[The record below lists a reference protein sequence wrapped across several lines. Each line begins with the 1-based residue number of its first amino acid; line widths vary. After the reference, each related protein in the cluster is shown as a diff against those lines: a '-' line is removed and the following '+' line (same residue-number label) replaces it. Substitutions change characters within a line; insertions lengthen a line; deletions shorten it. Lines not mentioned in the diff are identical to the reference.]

1 MGLSQGRRQVSSS
14 PLSIWNKLI
23 LAHNLICE
31 PLGAKRI
38 SEFRILFS
46 MMERQQ
52 GSDTATRKSKSIL
65 FLLWNVSIFTLN
77 YVILQ
82 QLKMINSFVS
92 VQATFCCPARF
103 GAKLG
108 GRVRS
113 PARLRF
119 WNCRLRPWPCMN
131 ARTETAS
138 LAYVSS
144 KQGRWPNS
152 LSINSRS
159 GFLGSCHFCE
169 TWTSVSHVQFLYSL
183 LVGSVKN
190 NLDGIWAK
198 QAVKRLAICSVND
211 MPCIPLDELPRLLPE
226 DDPEMLASLIK
237 SESSDRV
244 QRVSEPGRP

>member
-1 MGLSQGRRQVSSS
+1 MTSYSGDCSRSTIGKRELLKAPRQRKGEMRSARQR
-14 PLSIWNKLI
+14 WQM
-23 LAHNLICE
+23 CE
-31 PLGAKRI
+31 ESGTASLR
-38 SEFRILFS
+38 EFFS
-46 MMERQQ
+46 WQRPQ

-211 MPCIPLDELPRLLPE
+211 MPCIPR
-226 DDPEMLASLIK
+226 AYS
-237 SESSDRV
+237 
-244 QRVSEPGRP
+244 